1 MNKKIILITGGSS
14 GIGRACSEYLAN
26 KGHIVFATTRK
37 DVNYKERSFGIGTLT
52 LITLD
57 VTKQNT
63 INEAIK
69 YILSK
74 YKRIDVV
81 VNNAGFGIAGAIED
95 VSYEEALSQF
105 DVNFFGTINVIKTI
119 LPIFREQ
126 KQGQIINIGSVAGY
140 VSLPFQAMYS
150 ASKSAILS
158 YTKALRNEV
167 KPFNIKV
174 TIIEPGDIKTNFTNN
189 RQVTKKSDN
198 DSIYKDRFIK
208 SIEVMANDEKNG
220 SEPIVIAKAVDR
232 VINQKHPAI
241 AITVG
246 IKYKLFKLLFR
257 LLPEKVS
264 EYAVY
269 LLYGK

>member
-1 MNKKIILITGGSS
+1 MNKKIILVTGGSS

-37 DVNYKERSFGIGTLT
+37 DVNYKERSYGEGKLT

-63 INEAIK
+63 INKAIK
-69 YILSK
+69 HIVSK
-74 YKRIDVV
+74 YERIDVLI
-81 VNNAGFGIAGAIED
+81 NNAGFGIAGAIED

-105 DVNFFGTINVIKTI
+105 DVNFFGTINVTKTV

-126 KQGQIINIGSVAGY
+126 HYGQIINIGSVAGY
-140 VSLPFQAMYS
+140 VALPFQAMYS

-167 KPFNIKV
+167 KHFNIKV
-174 TIIEPGDIKTNFTNN
+174 TVVEPGDIKTNFTNN

-198 DSIYKDRFIK
+198 DSIYKDRFIR
-208 SIEVMANDEKNG
+208 SIEVMANDEENG
-220 SEPIVIAKAVDR
+220 SSPIVIAKAVDKI
-232 VINQKHPAI
+232 INKKNPPI

-246 IKYKLFKLLFR
+246 LKYKIFKLLFR
-257 LLPEKVS
+257 LLPERIS